1 MTSVSDPIG
10 AAAARAAS
18 SFAGSIGQGGD
29 RNAITVPVTKND
41 GPQFGDLLT
50 RAVNDVSSSQDK
62 AGETL
67 GAFLRGEPVELHRVM
82 AASEEAQISLQMLI
96 EVRNKFMDA
105 YRTLTTM
112 QA

>member
-1 MTSVSDPIG
+1 MSDPIG
-10 AAAARAAS
+10 AAAARAAAN
-18 SFAGSIGQGGD
+18 FAEGLSQGGD
-29 RNAITVPVTKND
+29 RAAIQVPVTRD
-41 GPQFGDLLT
+41 AGPQFGDLLA
-50 RAVNDVSSSQDK
+50 RAVNDVSAQQDK

-96 EVRNKFMDA
+96 EVRNKFLDA

>member
-1 MTSVSDPIG
+1 MSDPIG
-10 AAAARAAS
+10 AAAARTAAS
-18 SFAGSIGQGGD
+18 IAGSVGQGGD
-29 RNAITVPVTKND
+29 RASITVPVTKND
-41 GPQFGDLLT
+41 HPQFGDLLT
-50 RAVNDVSSSQDK
+50 RAVNDVSAQQDK

-96 EVRNKFMDA
+96 EVRNKFLDA
-105 YRTLTTM
+105 YRTLTSM